1 MAPIGS
7 GRSPGRSGESDT
19 MLAPRRQTGRY
30 ARSMRVRL
38 VEQHD
43 AAAIAAIYNAEVAE
57 PSVTFDLVP
66 RSLEDQGAWIERH
79 RGAHPALVAVE
90 DGHEGRLLGYA
101 SLSAFRDRPAYATS
115 VEDSVYVDRAAR
127 SRGVG
132 GRLLAELLDAAR
144 DNGFHAV
151 FARIVDGNEVSIRLH
166 AACGFELVGTEREV
180 GRKQGRWLDVVELQ
194 CLL

>member
-1 MAPIGS
+1 
-7 GRSPGRSGESDT
+7 
-19 MLAPRRQTGRY
+19 
-30 ARSMRVRL
+30 MRVRL
-38 VEQHD
+38 VERHD

-66 RSLEDQGAWIERH
+66 RSLEEQEAWIERH

-90 DGHEGRLLGYA
+90 DGAEARILGFA

-132 GRLLAELLDAAR
+132 GRLLAELLDAAS

-151 FARIVDGNEVSIRLH
+151 FARIVDRNEVSIRLH
-166 AACGFELVGTEREV
+166 TTCGFEHVGIEREV
-180 GRKQGRWLDVVELQ
+180 GRKHGRWLDVVELQ
-194 CLL
+194 RLL